1 MMAMVVAMTIQLP
14 PTSET
19 SLQQFADD
27 ASRRGDLM
35 VQQSSTLKGMT
46 LGRGVFELLLKM
58 GRFEDQITTL
68 RADLRTLGD
77 RLEEQLKVY
86 VSQPTTSNDI
96 PLPHPEA
103 FPCLRILNSLVDL
116 VLDQT
121 PDRHTEE
128 LKKLQKALK
137 EKCLT
142 SFAAD
147 QQQDWQSDCDAI
159 CQPFKAKDLTS
170 EAGVQERAQ
179 RYQQIEQLR
188 LRILNFEWGVETQ
201 PPALPPSSSP

>member
-1 MMAMVVAMTIQLP
+1 
-14 PTSET
+14 
-19 SLQQFADD
+19 
-27 ASRRGDLM
+27 M
-35 VQQSSTLKGMT
+35 VQPTPMRKGMT
-46 LGRGVFELLLKM
+46 LGRSVYELLLKVD
-58 GRFEDQITTL
+58 RFENQIAGIKT
-68 RADLRTLGD
+68 DLHDLGD
-77 RLEEQLKVY
+77 RLEEQLKVH
-86 VSQPTTSNDI
+86 VSQPPPSNDI

-137 EKCLT
+137 EKCLS

-188 LRILNFEWGVETQ
+188 LRILNFEWGAETQ
-201 PPALPPSSSP
+201 PPALPPSSNP

>member
-1 MMAMVVAMTIQLP
+1 MRPP
-14 PTSET
+14 PTHET
-19 SLQQFADD
+19 SLKQLADEYVT
-27 ASRRGDLM
+27 RRGDVM
-35 VQQSSTLKGMT
+35 VQPTPMRKGMT
-46 LGRGVFELLLKM
+46 LGRSVYELLLKVD
-58 GRFEDQITTL
+58 RFENQIAGIKT
-68 RADLRTLGD
+68 DLHDLGD

-188 LRILNFEWGVETQ
+188 LRILNFEWGAETQ
-201 PPALPPSSSP
+201 PPALPPSSNP